1 MGAEEF
7 DHVPHCGTYPRAGY
21 RAGMRTVIRLL
32 TAASAALL
40 LSACSAAPDAAPS
53 SSDSETSAEPEL
65 PASEPY
71 EEDMEAARSNAAAW
85 CALIP
90 SSLVAST
97 LGMELQPPMASFSAE
112 EVHCT
117 YQPVEDGGRTIQVHF
132 RLSQDH
138 ERFLAVREESE
149 IPGVSIADLPGV
161 GDEAFYTSSEF
172 GDVVTNTVTARQ
184 GSVVLTVGAP
194 SPLEDVT
201 ELVRQVFDQLV

>member
-1 MGAEEF
+1 
-7 DHVPHCGTYPRAGY
+7 
-21 RAGMRTVIRLL
+21 MRTVIRLL
-32 TAASAALL
+32 ATASAALL
-40 LSACSAAPDAAPS
+40 LSACSAAAPESAPS
-53 SSDSETSAEPEL
+53 SSALDESVAPEP
-65 PASEPY
+65 PASEPV
-71 EEDMEAARSNAAAW
+71 EEDAEAAHSNAAAW

-97 LGMELQPPMASFSAE
+97 LGMELQPPAASFSAE

-117 YQPVEDGGRTIQVHF
+117 YQPVDEGGRTIQVHF

-149 IPGVSIADLPGV
+149 IPGVSIADLPNV

-194 SPLEDVT
+194 TPLEDVT
-201 ELVRQVFDQLV
+201 DLVRQVFDQLD

>member
-1 MGAEEF
+1 
-7 DHVPHCGTYPRAGY
+7 
-21 RAGMRTVIRLL
+21 MRTAIRLL
-32 TAASAALL
+32 AAASAALL
-40 LSACSAAPDAAPS
+40 LSACSAAPNS
-53 SSDSETSAEPEL
+53 VSSDPAMDTQAEPEP
-65 PASEPY
+65 PAVVEPL

-97 LGMELQPPMASFSAE
+97 LGMQLESPTASFSAE
-112 EVHCT
+112 EVNCT
-117 YQPVEDGGRTIQVHF
+117 YLPVEDGGRTIQVQF

-138 ERFLAVREESE
+138 ESFIAVREESD
-149 IPGVSIADLPGV
+149 IPGVEIADLPNV

-194 SPLEDVT
+194 SPLEGVT
-201 ELVRQVFDQLV
+201 ELVRQVFDQLA